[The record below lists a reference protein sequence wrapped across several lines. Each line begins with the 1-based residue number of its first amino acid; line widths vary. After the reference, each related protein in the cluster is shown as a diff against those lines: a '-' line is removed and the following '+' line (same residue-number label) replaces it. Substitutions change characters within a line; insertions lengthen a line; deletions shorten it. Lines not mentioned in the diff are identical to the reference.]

1 MLPIGKLK
9 VMPSI
14 LVAGAAEQTIHC
26 RINHKPRNQFRI
38 SFDTALAMI
47 KERLIIC
54 QCSRRE
60 IYLQLT
66 NVSKA
71 FVDSLNSL
79 KPSMVDGFYF
89 QVCVPL
95 LSTICAKYVL
105 PRKQFK
111 NITLLPWS
119 FFICLCLSLS
129 PWFLKCCPLVRGPSV
144 CVGIPAR
151 RTPQQYTITL
161 LPRNNWN
168 LATVLPD

>member
-14 LVAGAAEQTIHC
+14 LVARAAEQTIHC

-38 SFDTALAMI
+38 SFDAALAMI

-111 NITLLPWS
+111 NNTSAVVI
-119 FFICLCLSLS
+119 FHLSLPFPFS
-129 PWFLKCCPLVRGPSV
+129 MVFE
-144 CVGIPAR
+144 
-151 RTPQQYTITL
+151 
-161 LPRNNWN
+161 
-168 LATVLPD
+168 VLPFGERAFSLCRHPGP